1 MKSLFVVFV
10 LFAAVAFAAMPNWYN
25 SWFVIVGG
33 NSGWNSD
40 SYATQSS
47 MYKLYQTIRQSE
59 IPDNRIITFFAD
71 DIAYNDQNPFRGQVF
86 NEPYVEGGS
95 NVNVYQGM
103 LKDYTGGA
111 ATRENLINV
120 LTGVGNGK
128 VLRSSAYDNVFIYL
142 TGHAT
147 KDGFSMP
154 AGENLLTGT
163 DIYYALSNM
172 TARKMY
178 NKVMFIVDA
187 ANAAYLIKFNNNY
200 DYFDNVY
207 LLTSSDTSHTTE
219 TTTDYDPYLQLNV
232 KRTWTNLFTNL
243 MLTKGLNMTIEDIYP
258 EVYKNYYPCQT
269 GDSYVK
275 NMTLG
280 EFIHGTRSEYRTN
293 PMYRTNAVF
302 PHAPICSSN
311 SCNTANCN
319 SFAICK
325 RRGYTDDRCSKLCC
339 RYSSCN

>member
-120 LTGVGNGK
+120 LTGVGSGK

-142 TGHAT
+142 TGYGN
-147 KDGFSMP
+147 DNGFSMP
-154 AGENLLTGT
+154 AGNTPLTGN

-172 TARKMY
+172 TAKKMY
-178 NKVMFIVDA
+178 NKLMFIVDA
-187 ANAAYLIKFNNNY
+187 VKSPNMFKFDKY
-200 DYFDNVY
+200 SYYFDNVY
-207 LLTSSDTSHTTE
+207 LLSPGDLSHSTINI
-219 TTTDYDPYLQLNV
+219 DNYDPYLHVYV
-232 KRTWTNLFTNL
+232 KRTWTNRLSSILLNN
-243 MLTKGLNMTIEDIYP
+243 GLNMTIEDLYAT
-258 EVYKNYYPCQT
+258 YGSYYPCQF

-275 NMTLG
+275 EMTLG
-280 EFIHGTRSEYRTN
+280 EFIHGTNSVSEHR
-293 PMYRTNAVF
+293 ADAIF
-302 PHAPICSSN
+302 PHAPICSSKWC
-311 SCNTANCN
+311 SSSDCDP
-319 SFAICK
+319 FAICK
-325 RRGYTDDRCSKLCC
+325 KRGYDDSRCKKMVCWTNDC
-339 RYSSCN
+339 